1 MGGISYSLPIERF
14 ERIVD
19 DGAINLRKRDASD
32 EEISVFVSSC
42 WERYFAGEFNINITF
57 AVNKKDWV
65 CAAQELACTRTT
77 QGNAQ

>member
-1 MGGISYSLPIERF
+1 MSSVAYGLPMGEFKP
-14 ERIVD
+14 IVD
-19 DGAINLRKRDASD
+19 DGVTSLLRRGASD

>member
-1 MGGISYSLPIERF
+1 MSSVAYGLQIERF

-19 DGAINLRKRDASD
+19 DGVINLRKRGASD

-77 QGNAQ
+77 RGNAQ

>member
-1 MGGISYSLPIERF
+1 MSSVAYGLPMGEF
-14 ERIVD
+14 KQIVD
-19 DGAINLRKRDASD
+19 DGADNLRKRDASD

-42 WERYFAGEFNINITF
+42 WERYFAGGFNISITF

>member
-1 MGGISYSLPIERF
+1 MSSVAYGLPMGEF
-14 ERIVD
+14 KQIVD
-19 DGAINLRKRDASD
+19 DGADNLRKRDASD